1 MTENDSQSS
10 DPARTRRARR
20 RGVMLV
26 VLAAASF
33 SISAAFAKTIGTG
46 IPVAEVIFFRNFFA
60 LFPLLPVV
68 ISAGGLAA
76 LRMKNPGSHM
86 LRTIFGMTGMVGSF
100 YGYVYLPLV
109 TVTALGFTMPLFLTL
124 LAIPL
129 LGEKVGWRRWLAVLV
144 GFCGVLLMVR
154 PEQGAGDTHWLAL
167 GLCLLGALA
176 WALAMIT
183 IRRMGEAGESG
194 VAIVFWFAFFSAVLA
209 GIAMIPVWVWPSP
222 TQWALLAGI
231 GLVSAIAQIMMTEA
245 YRSGEASLLAPFEYS
260 AIIWTTALGALIWAE
275 MPDAWDFLGIL
286 VLVGAGL
293 YIWHR
298 EMKLGVKR

>member
-1 MTENDSQSS
+1 MTENNSQPH
-10 DPARTRRARR
+10 DPALNRRARR
-20 RGVMLV
+20 RGIILV
-26 VLAAASF
+26 ILAAASF

-60 LFPLLPVV
+60 FLPLLPLV
-68 ISAGGLAA
+68 IGAGGLAA
-76 LRMKNPGSHM
+76 LRMRNPGSHM
-86 LRTIFGMTGMVGSF
+86 LRTIFGMIGMVGSF
-100 YGYVYLPLV
+100 YGYVHLPLV

-124 LAIPL
+124 LAIPI
-129 LGEKVGWRRWLAVLV
+129 LGEKVGWRRCLAVLV
-144 GFCGVLLMVR
+144 GFCGVMLMVR
-154 PEQGAGDTHWLAL
+154 PEQGTTDTQWLAL
-167 GLCLLGALA
+167 GLCILGALA

-183 IRRMGEAGESG
+183 IRKMGKAGESG
-194 VAIVFWFAFFSAVLA
+194 IAIVFWFAFFSSVLA

-245 YRSGEASLLAPFEYS
+245 YRKGEASLLAPFEYS
-260 AIIWTTALGALIWAE
+260 GIIWTTALGALIWAE

-293 YIWHR
+293 YIWYR

>member
-1 MTENDSQSS
+1 MKQNDSHPP
-10 DPARTRRARR
+10 DPAKLRRKRR

-33 SISAAFAKTIGTG
+33 SISAAFAKTIGSG

-68 ISAGGLAA
+68 IGAGGLAA
-76 LRMKNPGSHM
+76 LRMRNPGSHA

-154 PEQGAGDTHWLAL
+154 PEQGATNTHWLAL
-167 GLCLLGALA
+167 GLCLLGSLA

-194 VAIVFWFAFFSAVLA
+194 VAIVFWFAFFSSVLA
-209 GIAMIPVWVWPSP
+209 GLAMIPVWVWPNP
-222 TQWALLAGI
+222 WQWALLIGI
-231 GLVSAIAQIMMTEA
+231 GLVSSVAQIMMTEA

-275 MPDAWDFLGIL
+275 MPDAWDFMGIV

-293 YIWHR
+293 YIWYR

>member
-1 MTENDSQSS
+1 MTENNSQPH
-10 DPARTRRARR
+10 DPALTRRARR
-20 RGVMLV
+20 RGIILV
-26 VLAAASF
+26 ILAAASF

-60 LFPLLPVV
+60 FLPLLPLV
-68 ISAGGLAA
+68 IGAGGLAA
-76 LRMKNPGSHM
+76 LRMRNPGSHM
-86 LRTIFGMTGMVGSF
+86 LRMIFGMIGMVGSF
-100 YGYVYLPLV
+100 YGYIHLPLV

-124 LAIPL
+124 LAIPI
-129 LGEKVGWRRWLAVLV
+129 LGEKVGWRRCLAVLV
-144 GFCGVLLMVR
+144 GFCGVMLMVR
-154 PEQGAGDTHWLAL
+154 PEQGTTDTQWLAL
-167 GLCLLGALA
+167 GLCILGALA

-183 IRRMGEAGESG
+183 IRKMGKAGESG
-194 VAIVFWFAFFSAVLA
+194 IAIVFWFAFFSSVLA
-209 GIAMIPVWVWPSP
+209 GIAMISVWVWPSP

-245 YRSGEASLLAPFEYS
+245 YRKGEASLLAPFEYS
-260 AIIWTTALGALIWAE
+260 GIIWTTALGALIWAE

-293 YIWHR
+293 YIWYR

>member
-1 MTENDSQSS
+1 MKQNDSHPP
-10 DPARTRRARR
+10 DPAQLRRKRR

-33 SISAAFAKTIGTG
+33 SISAAFAKTIGSG

-68 ISAGGLAA
+68 IGAGGLAA
-76 LRMKNPGSHM
+76 LRMRNPGSHA

-154 PEQGAGDTHWLAL
+154 PEQGATNTHWLAL
-167 GLCLLGALA
+167 GLCLLGSLA

-194 VAIVFWFAFFSAVLA
+194 VAIVFWFAFFSSVLA
-209 GIAMIPVWVWPSP
+209 GLAMIPVWVWPNP
-222 TQWALLAGI
+222 WQWALLIGI
-231 GLVSAIAQIMMTEA
+231 GLVSSVAQIMMTEA

-275 MPDAWDFLGIL
+275 MPDAWDFMGIV

-293 YIWHR
+293 YIWYR